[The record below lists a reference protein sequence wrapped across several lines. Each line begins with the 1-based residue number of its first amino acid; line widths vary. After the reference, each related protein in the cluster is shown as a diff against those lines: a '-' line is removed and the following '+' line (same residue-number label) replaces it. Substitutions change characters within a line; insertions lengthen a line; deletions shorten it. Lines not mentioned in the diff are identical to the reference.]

1 MPTEEELVGAFSR
14 LTQVWDIR
22 RRGMIISFTG
32 DRVATWT
39 WNKNRMTINPEDPGF
54 RKVFRDLN
62 RDGIFKRVP
71 AKKLSEDEDVV
82 NTSALISVPL
92 SQASPGELDHALKLE
107 GYFVIDVELPLVT

>member
-14 LTQVWDIR
+14 LAQVWSIR
-22 RRGMIISFTG
+22 RRGMIISFAG

-39 WNKNRMTINPEDPGF
+39 WNKNRMIVNPEDSQF
-54 RKVFRDLN
+54 RKVFRSLN

>member
-1 MPTEEELVGAFSR
+1 MPTEEEFVETFSR

-39 WNKNRMTINPEDPGF
+39 WNKNRMVINPEDPQF
-54 RKVFRDLN
+54 RKVFRALT

-71 AKKLSEDEDVV
+71 AKKLPGDEDVV

-92 SQASPGELDHALKLE
+92 SQTSPGELDHALKLE
-107 GYFVIDVELPLVT
+107 GYYIIDLELPLIT